1 MKYFGHEH
9 RVGVDTCAIE
19 SQEQQ
24 NIKANNYMLF
34 DLYNI
39 KDCNEEKYK
48 QLQEFASEN
57 NFTIRGGVG
66 YTTSCDVD
74 NDSLLR
80 IEQDKKLRMR
90 NQMFTRTFQAAPDLS
105 RGDVNVVNESKIQQ
119 GANTLG
125 TYNCDEKPFDVFTPM
140 LPCLAKSVQDVDHI
154 IPQWQ
159 RGGESTRDTIKQKE
173 FLEKNGY
180 HFDGLCL
187 NKIDSN

>member
-66 YTTSCDVD
+66 YTTACDVD

-125 TYNCDEKPFDVFTPM
+125 AYNCDEKPFDVFTPM
-140 LPCLAKSVQDVDHI
+140 LPCLAKSVQDVEHI

>member
-125 TYNCDEKPFDVFTPM
+125 AYNCDEKPFDVFTPM